1 MATTKL
7 WTAEEIEHLPDDE
20 YRYALIK
27 GELFRMPPPK
37 FLHGRMVL
45 AIGAPIFQ
53 FVAENDLGVVSDQ
66 SGFILEREPDTLLG
80 PDLAFVQ
87 NARVPADENAYPM
100 LAPDLVVEILSPS
113 QTGPSIEEKTSLY
126 LEAGVR
132 LVWAFDPIRRTVRV
146 RRADGTSRLLSE
158 QDELDGE
165 DVLPGFRLPV
175 ARLLRSWQAYPFVA
189 PAVSPET

>member
-7 WTAEEIEHLPDDE
+7 WTVQEIEQLPGDE

-37 FLHGRMVL
+37 FLHGRIVL
-45 AIGAPIFQ
+45 AVGAPLFQ
-53 FVAENDLGVVSDQ
+53 FVAEHNLGVVSDQ

-100 LAPDLVVEILSPS
+100 LAPDLIVEIVSPS
-113 QTGPSIEEKTSLY
+113 QTGPSIEEKTALY

-132 LVWAFDPIRRTVRV
+132 LVWIVDAARRAVRV
-146 RRADGTSRLLSE
+146 RREDGTDRWLSE
-158 QDELDGE
+158 HDELDGE
-165 DVLPGFRLPV
+165 DVLPGFRLPISK
-175 ARLLRSWQAYPFVA
+175 LFD
-189 PAVSPET
+189 